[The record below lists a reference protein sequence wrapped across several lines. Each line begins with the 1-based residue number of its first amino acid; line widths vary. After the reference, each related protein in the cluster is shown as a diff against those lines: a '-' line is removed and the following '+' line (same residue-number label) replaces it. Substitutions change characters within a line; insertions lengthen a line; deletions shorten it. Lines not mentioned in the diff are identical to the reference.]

1 METTVNVVRKQ
12 PRYWALATA
21 AILVT
26 AFVLVQ
32 PLQTI
37 KADVATEVSPGDF
50 DRCTVRIVDDTG
62 GNLDTADAAFSG
74 KLAPDDGIAM
84 NTIRKGDIV
93 KTIHAEK
100 QIFDCKIVQGGLNIT
115 VDVTIIAEIFE
126 NMTSNSIERVQA
138 EAITCIKTEFNADL
152 VNCFATVPSGSV
164 VLDGCDEMELTD
176 PLEMNTVNKGNK
188 VKTIKAEKEV
198 FFCDFDRAT
207 QGPTYTKKVDLVIFT
222 DIYEDLSEL
231 PDDPVVE
238 KQAFSFRCVTVI
250 DEADVEACDFS
261 LADTL

>member
-1 METTVNVVRKQ
+1 METTVNVSRKQ
-12 PRYWALATA
+12 PKYWALATA

-37 KADVATEVSPGDF
+37 KADVVPQVSQGEFNQCVVRVNPDATNIDSSDP
-50 DRCTVRIVDDTG
+50 
-62 GNLDTADAAFSG
+62 AFSS
-74 KLAPDDGIAM
+74 KNAPEDGIAM
-84 NTIRKGDIV
+84 NTIKKGDIV

-100 QIFDCKIVQGGLNIT
+100 QIFDCKIIQGGLNIT
-115 VDVTIIAEIFE
+115 VDVTIVAEIFE
-126 NMTSNSIERVQA
+126 NITSRDIERVQA

-152 VNCFATVPSGSV
+152 VNCFATIPSGSV
-164 VLDGCDEMELTD
+164 VLDDCDEEELKH

-198 FFCDFDRAT
+198 FYCDFDRASD
-207 QGPTYTKKVDLVIFT
+207 GPTYSKKVDLVIFT

-231 PDDPVVE
+231 PDDPIVE
-238 KQAFSFRCVTVI
+238 KQAFSFRCVTI
-250 DEADVEACDFS
+250 IATADVEACDFS
-261 LADTL
+261 QAGTL